1 MPHVKPRLGR
11 REVVQV
17 VVVGLLLSSLTVVV
31 AMHLYVNGDSVVSRW
46 GPLHGQR
53 AFTVSFVLL
62 LILLADLLA
71 IVSVVTWWRRRSST

>member
-11 REVVQV
+11 REVAQV

-31 AMHLYVNGDSVVSRW
+31 AMHLYINGDSVVSRW

-53 AFTVSFVLL
+53 TFTVSFVLL

-71 IVSVVTWWRRRSST
+71 IGSVFTWWRRRSSS